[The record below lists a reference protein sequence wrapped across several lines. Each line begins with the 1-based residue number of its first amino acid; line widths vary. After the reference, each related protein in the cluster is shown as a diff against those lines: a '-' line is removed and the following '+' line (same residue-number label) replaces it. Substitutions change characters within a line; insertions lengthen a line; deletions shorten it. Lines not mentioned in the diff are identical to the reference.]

1 MIKTIDTTVANEIVR
16 QIGGMGR
23 ISAMIAAHNFQ
34 ATDNSVTFKFKGSR
48 KANIIKITLNS
59 MDLYDLEF
67 IKYSPSK
74 YTLTTVKEENGIYND
89 MLKDRIEQFTGL
101 YLSL

>member
-1 MIKTIDTTVANEIVR
+1 MSNIAVANEIVR
-16 QIGGMGR
+16 QLGGSGR
-23 ISAMIAAHNFQ
+23 LGAMIAASQ
-34 ATDNSVTFKFKGSR
+34 YVYTDNSLQFKFKGS
-48 KANIIKITLNS
+48 KKSNMIKITLNS
-59 MDLYDLEF
+59 MDLYDVEF

-74 YTLTTVKEENGIYND
+74 YTCKTVKAENGIYND